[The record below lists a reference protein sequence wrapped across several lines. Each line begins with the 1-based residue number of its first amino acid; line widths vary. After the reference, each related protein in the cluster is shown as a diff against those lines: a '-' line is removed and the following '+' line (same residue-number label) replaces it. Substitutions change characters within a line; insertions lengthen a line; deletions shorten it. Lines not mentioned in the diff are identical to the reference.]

1 MPAKSE
7 AMKTM
12 ACVALGYKNHGVSAL
27 KSMDEKGKKAA
38 IKWANSMTE
47 DELKDFCLQPVKE

>member
-12 ACVALGYKNHGVSAL
+12 ACMALGYKKHGASAI
-27 KSMDEKGKKAA
+27 KSVKDKAA
-38 IKWANSMTE
+38 VIKMANSMSE
-47 DELKDFCLQPVKE
+47 EELKDFCLQPVKG